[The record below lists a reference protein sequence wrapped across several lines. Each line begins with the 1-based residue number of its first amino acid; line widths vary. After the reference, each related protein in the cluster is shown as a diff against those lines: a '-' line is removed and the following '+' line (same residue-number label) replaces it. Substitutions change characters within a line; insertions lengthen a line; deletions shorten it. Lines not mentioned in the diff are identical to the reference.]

1 MNQSSVNQVRIYRSL
16 RADIDSGVYPESSAL
31 PSLRQ
36 LAVRFGSSPGTV
48 RQALIKLQQEGG
60 INAVHGVGY
69 FINSRA
75 RRKNRHILVI
85 DRGGSRHLY
94 SNFLNEFRNCFQ
106 ECPEYLIS
114 LEDLLKYNER
124 PELLPERLLNCNN
137 EEVEAVFF
145 DGEQIP
151 VYPRETYERL
161 KQHLNL
167 FYYFNAKTSF
177 IQAGIPGVATDWNHG
192 LYIAIRHLLE
202 IGCRNILLR
211 MSLVR
216 RDGALAALNDIGGN
230 ARLTFAATQEEFEEK
245 MAAERFDG
253 LYCFQDCRAVE
264 AIRKLREHGYKIPG
278 DIAVVGY
285 FNTPWSEY
293 PDCPLTS
300 VSICEDKIVRKV
312 FDMFRGTEKPSQL
325 TQMPR
330 LVIRDS
336 TTEFN
341 K

>member
-1 MNQSSVNQVRIYRSL
+1 MNQSDVNQIRIYRLL
-16 RADIDSGVYPESSAL
+16 RADIDSGVYPENSAL

-36 LAVRFGSSPGTV
+36 LAVQFDSSPGTV
-48 RQALIKLQQEGG
+48 RQALLKLQQEGD

-69 FINSRA
+69 FVNSRSQ
-75 RRKNRHILVI
+75 RKNRHILLVE
-85 DRGGSRHLY
+85 RGGNRHLY
-94 SNFLNEFRNCFQ
+94 SNFLNEFQNCFLQ
-106 ECPEYLIS
+106 SPEYLIS
-114 LEDLLKYNER
+114 VEDLLKYNEC
-124 PELLPERLLNCNN
+124 PELLQERLLNCNN
-137 EEVEAVFF
+137 EKIEAVFF

-151 VYPRETYERL
+151 IYTRETYERL
-161 KQHLNL
+161 KQQLNL
-167 FYYFNAKTSF
+167 FYYFNAKSSF

-192 LYIAIRHLLE
+192 LYIAVRHLLE
-202 IGCRNILLR
+202 IGCRNILLQ

-216 RDGALAALNDIGGN
+216 RDGALAALHDLGGN
-230 ARLTFAATQEEFEEK
+230 ARLTFTVTSQEFEEK
-245 MAAERFDG
+245 IASEDFDG
-253 LYCFQDCRAVE
+253 LYCFQDYLAVE
-264 AIRKLREHGYKIPG
+264 TIQVLRERGYKIPG

-293 PDCPLTS
+293 PNCPLTS
-300 VSICEDKIVRKV
+300 VSICEDEIVRKV
-312 FDMFRGTEKPSQL
+312 FDMFKGVEKPSQL